1 MSESVSGGG
10 VPGAGPLG
18 GDSPV
23 LYEVEGCV
31 AHVTLDSPSNRNA
44 ISPALID
51 SLLGALRS
59 AEENAQVRSVRLSH
73 TGNTFCAGAD
83 LKATGTSVE
92 AQRHMGEKMAQLLLA
107 ILEHPKPI
115 VAVVDGHVRAG
126 GMGIIAAADSVF
138 AGPAAT
144 FGLSEVRIG
153 VTPALV
159 SAVVLPR
166 MTQRSASRW
175 FIGGETFS
183 AHEAL
188 EVGFITE
195 VCSESE
201 GDKSASGVAGQL
213 EQAFAKSALRAMAES
228 KKLVNAPVVSKLVAE
243 RDALVELS
251 CRMFMSEE
259 ARAGVQAFQKR
270 QPVPWDV
277 S

>member
-1 MSESVSGGG
+1 MSDSVSGGG
-10 VPGAGPLG
+10 APSGGSLG
-18 GDSPV
+18 ENAPV

-44 ISPALID
+44 ISPALVD
-51 SLLGALRS
+51 SLLEALRA

-107 ILEHPKPI
+107 MLEHPKPI

-166 MTQRSASRW
+166 MTQRGASRW

-183 AHEAL
+183 AHVAL
-188 EVGFITE
+188 EAGFITE

-201 GDKSASGVAGQL
+201 GDKSASVVAGQL
-213 EQAFAKSALRAMAES
+213 ERAFAKSAPRAMAES
-228 KKLVNAPVVSKLVAE
+228 KKLVNAPVVSKLAAE
-243 RDALVELS
+243 RDALVDLS

-270 QPVPWDV
+270 QLAPWDV